1 MDITQLKRDSSKK
14 NQLIK
19 KVDNSLIAI
28 KPLQIHIPFRYQAAK
43 LAKVGKEFY
52 SVGIFAIVSG
62 DSYMVSNVTSMINLT
77 PDSLY
82 SEKINDDEYYIL
94 HFDAGSTIIP
104 RLDLVVDDEVAYN
117 VYDEFIG
124 KAKIPWFCNYEDV
137 GKCMADIHHYSGI
150 TLSSTNAVIE
160 LLVASIARD
169 KDDSKVYYREVISS
183 IEEQETNPPVI
194 LPFRSVIVGTTN
206 TMGKLIGSYFDEGLV
221 SALTYEGGPTGV
233 ENLLRL

>member
-1 MDITQLKRDSSKK
+1 MDVSKLKRDASVKS
-14 NQLIK
+14 QIIQVL
-19 KVDNSLIAI
+19 DNALIAK

-43 LAKVGKEFY
+43 LASVGKEFY
-52 SVGIFAIVSG
+52 TVGIFAIVYEG
-62 DSYMVSNVTSMINLT
+62 VYMVSNVTSLIQLT
-77 PDSLY
+77 PDSIY
-82 SEKINDDEYYIL
+82 SEKINNEEYYVL
-94 HFDAGSTIIP
+94 HFEAGSVIAP
-104 RLDLVVDDEVAYN
+104 RLDLVVDDDIAYK
-117 VYDEFIG
+117 VYDELIG

-137 GKCMADIHHYSGI
+137 SKCMADVHYYSKLK
-150 TLSSTNAVIE
+150 LSSSNAVFE

-169 KDDSKVYYREVISS
+169 RNDTQKYYRETIDK

-221 SALTYEGGPTGV
+221 SALTYEGGPAGV